1 MADGLVALRLKAALE
16 RGHLLVKG
24 PVVPHIFDQCTGV

>member
-1 MADGLVALRLKAALE
+1 MAGSLVALRLKAALE

-24 PVVPHIFDQCTGV
+24 PVVPHIFDPRTGV